1 MANTYGNIIPLGKLT
16 VTAAGTTT
24 LLSANCGSLG
34 GSATGT
40 TNSPPTSGR
49 ALREIQLFADKAN
62 TGQIFVLPRGNT
74 VAANPGNIIA
84 VLVPGSPVSLPRG
97 VSHAAGMLPENFVLD
112 TDTAGQVAYG
122 SGFTG

>member
-1 MANTYGNIIPLGKLT
+1 MANTYGNIIALGKLT
-16 VTAAGTTT
+16 VTAAGAT
-24 LLSANCGSLG
+24 LPLSTNSGSLG
-34 GSATGT
+34 GSTVGST
-40 TNSPPTSGR
+40 ISPPTSGR

-74 VAANPGNIIA
+74 AAANPGNIIA

-97 VSHAAGMLPENFVLD
+97 VSDAAGMLPENFVLD

-122 SGFTG
+122 CGFTG